1 MFNLFKGFEAV
12 HRFWLWFAIGF
23 LISLIGHFN
32 ESMEQQLLVVKR
44 ITETT
49 VQQWNIVG
57 VIGIVLLIFTFLLY
71 MLKLKYREHLN
82 DIFNFYR
89 NSTAYTLVPTFSTA
103 SSLLGTM
110 AFYLLSNAT
119 NPKEYLFSFGLM
131 FTFFVITI
139 FIWLMHAFIQ
149 EDILI
154 EKVIISLKNKNT

>member
-12 HRFWLWFAIGF
+12 HRFGLWFAIGF
-23 LISLIGHFN
+23 LISLIGHHN
-32 ESMEQQLLVVKR
+32 ESMKQQLYVVKK

-57 VIGIVLLIFTFLLY
+57 VIGITLLIFTFLLY
-71 MLKLKYREHLN
+71 ILKIKYGEYLN

-110 AFYLLSNAT
+110 AFYLLSNAK
-119 NPKEYLFSFGLM
+119 NPEEYLFSFGLM
-131 FTFFVITI
+131 FAFFVITI
-139 FIWLMHAFIQ
+139 SIWLMHAFIQ
-149 EDILI
+149 ENKLI
-154 EKVIISLKNKNT
+154 EKLIEKLKSKNM